1 MYLLPFFKKK
11 KMLVRKCIFHI
22 ILVISFA
29 RVRAKE
35 KRKGSNTELSNP
47 ILGHR
52 RLEMRWG

>member
-1 MYLLPFFKKK
+1 
-11 KMLVRKCIFHI
+11 MLVRKFIFHI